1 MNSIETSNDRRL
13 FLNNVNP
20 SSDIDLSSVPESVWE
35 LLVET
40 AFDNPNSKHS
50 RSSMAIVNVPFNLTL
65 LHLGPR
71 LSSRLTEPFHL
82 PATLVSYKGPI
93 MSGMRLGLNMKNLH
107 LFETKM
113 SLQTSDVVLPPYLQN
128 LTVENP
134 LEFSNLDSTKLPS
147 QLESFQIVGKFNC
160 SLERMSFPPHL
171 KVVDLGMSTQKVDL
185 LATRADILT
194 TIQTED
200 SPTTH
205 SGVVT
210 VDLSTD
216 STTTPTDS
224 TTTVLDSLRQ
234 HLPRLDKLQ
243 VFLDEDSLTSL
254 GDVWTEVLFEG
265 RVKVRELTVFNR
277 NPQKS
282 CLGNCGEVFNRSSIL
297 RRKLCRKLIVND
309 EKYSHASHLNL
320 ALALKKVSGISLE
333 ISYIGG
339 KGPSTCLLP
348 RLASLLKL
356 KASGTPSKPKYVSDS
371 FGATSTSA
379 EISAE
384 QILKIFVGDSPNRYE
399 PPTKPQPLIVPVSS
413 SALQEV
419 SNVEASKPRDKPI
432 ILYTWKSCGFC
443 QKQTAV
449 IEEFKQMSESKKNLF
464 HDKVEVKSFENPH
477 DVPDK
482 RVDSFPTWVKDDT
495 LIVGVQNSERLTS
508 LLAE

>member
-1 MNSIETSNDRRL
+1 MNDL
-13 FLNNVNP
+13 DP

-40 AFDNPNSKHS
+40 ADTGREDVKN
-50 RSSMAIVNVPFNLTL
+50 SMAIVNVPFNLTL

-71 LSSRLTEPFHL
+71 LSSSLTEPFHL
-82 PATLVSYKGPI
+82 PMTLVSYRGPI
-93 MSGMRLGLNMKNLH
+93 MSGMKLPPQMKNLH
-107 LFETKM
+107 LFETM
-113 SLQTSDVVLPPYLQN
+113 TSLQTSDVVLPPDLKV
-128 LTVENP
+128 LVVENP
-134 LEFSNLDSTKLPS
+134 LKFSNLDSTKLPS
-147 QLESFQIVGKFNC
+147 QLESFQIIGKFNC

-171 KVVDLGMSTQKVDL
+171 KVVDVGLSTQKVDL

-200 SPTTH
+200 SPRTP
-205 SGVVT
+205 SDVVT
-210 VDLSTD
+210 VDLSKSPPASD
-216 STTTPTDS
+216 PQ

-243 VFLDEDSLTSL
+243 VFLDENISSI

-277 NPQKS
+277 NPHKS
-282 CLGNCGEVFNRSSIL
+282 CLGDCGEVFNRSSIL
-297 RRKLCRKLIVND
+297 RRKLCRKLIVVD

-320 ALALKKVSGISLE
+320 ALSLKNVGGISLE

-348 RLASLLKL
+348 RLASLMKL
-356 KASGTPSKPKYVSDS
+356 NASGTPSKPKYVSDS

-379 EISAE
+379 EISE
-384 QILKIFVGDSPNRYE
+384 DGSLKIFVGDSPKRYD
-399 PPTKPQPLIVPVSS
+399 PPTKPQPLMVPVSS

-419 SNVEASKPRDKPI
+419 SNVEASKPKDKPI
-432 ILYTWKSCGFC
+432 VLYTWKSCGFC
-443 QKQTAV
+443 QKQNSV
-449 IEEFKQMSESKKNLF
+449 IEEFKQMSESNKNLF
-464 HDKVEVKSFENPH
+464 HDKVEVKSLENPH

-495 LIVGVQNSERLTS
+495 LIVGVQNSEKLAS

>member
-1 MNSIETSNDRRL
+1 MNSSETSTNRRL
-13 FLNNVNP
+13 FLNDLDP

-40 AFDNPNSKHS
+40 DDAEFGDSKPQDG
-50 RSSMAIVNVPFNLTL
+50 SMSIVNVPFNLSL

-71 LSSRLTEPFHL
+71 LSLRLTEAFHL
-82 PATLVSYKGPI
+82 PMTLVSYRGPM
-93 MSGMRLGLNMKNLH
+93 MSGMKLPPGTKNLH
-107 LFETKM
+107 LIETKM
-113 SLQTSDVVLPPYLQN
+113 SLQTSDVVLPPDLKK
-128 LTVENP
+128 LVVENP
-134 LEFSNLDSTKLPS
+134 LKFSNLDSTKLPS
-147 QLESFQIVGKFNC
+147 QLETFQIVGKFNC
-160 SLERMSFPPHL
+160 SLEKLSFPPHL
-171 KVVDLGMSTQKVDL
+171 KVLDLGLSTQKVDL

-205 SGVVT
+205 SDVVT
-210 VDLSTD
+210 VDLSK
-216 STTTPTDS
+216 SPPTSDP
-224 TTTVLDSLRQ
+224 TVLDSLRQ

-243 VFLDEDSLTSL
+243 VYLDENSSLTSL

-282 CLGNCGEVFNRSSIL
+282 CLGDCGEVFNRSSIL
-297 RRKLCRKLIVND
+297 RRKLCRKLIVVD
-309 EKYSHASHLNL
+309 EKYSHAAHFNL
-320 ALALKKVSGISLE
+320 ALALKNVGGISLE
-333 ISYIGG
+333 ISYIDG

-356 KASGTPSKPKYVSDS
+356 KASGTPSKPKYTSDS

-379 EISAE
+379 EISE
-384 QILKIFVGDSPNRYE
+384 EGSLKIFVGDSPKRYE

-419 SNVEASKPRDKPI
+419 SNVEASKPKDKPI

-449 IEEFKQMSESKKNLF
+449 IEEFKNSSENNKFLF
-464 HDKVEVKSFENPH
+464 HDKVEVKSLENPH

-495 LIVGVQNSERLTS
+495 LIVGVQSIEKLAS
-508 LLAE
+508 LLT